1 MYACRLH
8 NHLRMKRFE
17 KEGKTWRGGEKILD
31 EFWTSGDEPKSYC
44 EGTMILTA
52 KGEGPEE
59 CKSMS

>member
-1 MYACRLH
+1 
-8 NHLRMKRFE
+8 MKRFE